1 MNLVSHRYT
10 VKIKGG
16 TKHQTN

>member
-10 VKIKGG
+10 VKIKEG